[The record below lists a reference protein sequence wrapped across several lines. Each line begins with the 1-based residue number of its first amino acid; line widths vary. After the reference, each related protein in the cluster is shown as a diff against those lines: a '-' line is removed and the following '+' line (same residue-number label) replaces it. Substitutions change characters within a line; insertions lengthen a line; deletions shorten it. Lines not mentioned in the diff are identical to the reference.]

1 MLGHLPAE
9 AWRALRLNP
18 LRTLLAML
26 GMIIG
31 VASVVLML
39 AIGQGSQQTVA
50 RTIASL
56 GSNVLMVSSGTPSV
70 GGVRQSAGPT
80 LTFGDLEAI
89 RRLPSVRAAAPA
101 QNMSSQAVFGGQ
113 NWVAQLIGTSPD
125 YFDIRDWPVVSGR
138 VFDDEEVRGSASKA
152 VIGQTTAVR
161 LFGDDDPV
169 GQTIRI
175 RNLPFEVIGV
185 LAPKGQTLEGRDQDD
200 TIVVP
205 HTTFQRKLFSWF
217 SRSAVRTI
225 FVEAIADDQIAQAEL
240 DITLLLRARH
250 RIPDAGEDDFTVR
263 SLSAISESAQVAA
276 RSMSMMLAAIAAVSL
291 VVGGIGIM
299 NIMLVSVTERTREIG
314 IRMAVGARRRDILAQ
329 FLIEAVATCAVGGL
343 IGLAIGVGLAWG
355 VAEWFGMNVVVSI
368 GIGLA
373 AFAAAALVG
382 IFFGFYPARRAAMLR
397 PVEALRFE

>member
-329 FLIEAVATCAVGGL
+329 FLIEAV
-343 IGLAIGVGLAWG
+343 
-355 VAEWFGMNVVVSI
+355 
-368 GIGLA
+368 
-373 AFAAAALVG
+373 
-382 IFFGFYPARRAAMLR
+382 
-397 PVEALRFE
+397 